1 MKFIWG
7 KSKVLNDEAQRAY
20 ILEPFLTPL
29 REIFTMLTPEEQR
42 KIKADT
48 FLLSNDTKLRA
59 ISLKLKTI
67 RSKGDNLEAILDEYT

>member
-1 MKFIWG
+1 
-7 KSKVLNDEAQRAY
+7 
-20 ILEPFLTPL
+20 
-29 REIFTMLTPEEQR
+29 MLTPEEQR

-67 RSKGDNLEAILDEYT
+67 RSKADNFEAILDEYT